1 MGKFF
6 LFTALMLVGFMF
18 FVTSTARQ
26 QEKLVEKNY
35 PPGGQFIYVDGVRI
49 HAVVMGSGP
58 DLVLIHGSSGS
69 TRDMTFALA
78 PQLAENFRVIVFDRP
93 GLGWSQ
99 RIGKD
104 GATLTQQAEVLMKA
118 ARQLGA
124 DKPIVMGQ
132 SYGGGVALAWAVNFP
147 KSLSALVTVSSVGNV
162 WATPLDT
169 LYRVTSSWAGSVFVV
184 PLLSAFVSDRRIE
197 TSLREV
203 FAPQEIPEGYMRYIG
218 VRLALRPAI
227 MRENARQR
235 SNLLNDIKG
244 LYQRYGEII
253 VPAEIVHGTAD
264 KTVNLEL
271 HAEYLAREIPGA
283 VLTRL
288 EGVGHMPHQVATR
301 NVIAAITRAA
311 TRAGLR

>member
-1 MGKFF
+1 MGKII

-18 FVTSTARQ
+18 FVTSIARQ
-26 QEKLVEKNY
+26 QEKLIEKNY

-104 GATLTQQAEVLMKA
+104 GATLTQQAEVLIKA

-162 WATPLDT
+162 WTTPLDP

-203 FAPQEIPEGYMRYIG
+203 FAPQELPEGYMRYIG
-218 VRLALRPAI
+218 ARLALRPAV
-227 MRENARQR
+227 MRENAKQR

-244 LYQRYGEII
+244 LYKRYGEIT

-264 KTVNLEL
+264 DTVNLEL

-288 EGVGHMPHQVATR
+288 DGVGHMPHQVATR
-301 NVIAAITRAA
+301 DVIAAITRAA